1 MTEPPRERAA
11 ERDGGLPVWGAYA
24 MLTLT
29 ALFWGGTTVA
39 ARAAAGDIPPL
50 TLTFWRW
57 TIAFVLFIPFGVRPW
72 WRQRAIYARHWKLM
86 TGLSFLGIV
95 GFTVFYFMGLE
106 RTTAVNASLLH
117 GGLPVM
123 IVLTSLV
130 VLRSRVSRV
139 QIVGIVV
146 AMAGTVVIVVKGDPA
161 LLRTFRLNP
170 GDFLLLLGMLCWAL
184 YTVCLRWLPEGVDP
198 VGLIFVLSA
207 LAVPMLAPFYAM
219 DLVAGR
225 GFALNPGNISLI
237 LYTAVFSS
245 VIAYIFWNKGV
256 ARVGANTAGFSHYL
270 IPVFGTALSVLILNE
285 SVEPF
290 HMAAIALIFAGLYLC
305 TSRGGHP

>member
-1 MTEPPRERAA
+1 VTEPPEAQAA
-11 ERDGGLPVWGAYA
+11 DRDGGLPVWTAYA

-123 IVLTSLV
+123 IVLTSLA
-130 VLRSRVSRV
+130 VLRSRVGPL

-146 AMAGTVVIVVKGDPA
+146 AMAGTVVIVVKGDLA
-161 LLRTFRLNP
+161 LLRAFRLNP
-170 GDFLLLLGMLCWAL
+170 GDLLLLLGMLSWAL

-198 VGLIFVLSA
+198 VGLIFVLSG
-207 LAVPMLAPFYAM
+207 LAVPMLAPFYAI
-219 DLVAGR
+219 DLAAGR
-225 GFALNPGNISLI
+225 GFALDPGNISLI

-270 IPVFGTALSVLILNE
+270 IPVFGTALSVLILGE
-285 SVEPF
+285 QVEPF

-305 TSRGGHP
+305 TSQGGHP

>member
-1 MTEPPRERAA
+1 MTEPPEARAA
-11 ERDGGLPVWGAYA
+11 GRDGGLPVWTAYA

-123 IVLTSLV
+123 IVLTSLA

-161 LLRTFRLNP
+161 LLRELRLNP
-170 GDFLLLLGMLCWAL
+170 GDFLLLLGMLCWAF
-184 YTVCLRWLPEGVDP
+184 YTICLRWLPEGVDP
-198 VGLIFVLSA
+198 VGLIFVLSG
-207 LAVPMLAPFYAM
+207 LAVPMLVPFYAM
-219 DLVAGR
+219 DLAAGR
-225 GFALNPGNISLI
+225 GFALDLGNISLI

-270 IPVFGTALSVLILNE
+270 IPVFGTALSVLILGE
-285 SVEPF
+285 QVEPF
-290 HMAAIALIFAGLYLC
+290 HLAAIALIFAGLYLC
-305 TSRGGHP
+305 TSRGGDP